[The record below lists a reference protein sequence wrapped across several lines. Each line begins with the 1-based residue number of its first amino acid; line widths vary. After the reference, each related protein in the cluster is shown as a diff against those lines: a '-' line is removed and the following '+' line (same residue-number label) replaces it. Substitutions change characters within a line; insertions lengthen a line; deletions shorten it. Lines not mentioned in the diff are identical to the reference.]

1 MRRIAHFKYGNK
13 EVEINVSTVLQTGV
27 LQSPVYSGVF
37 YVTFSLLVCVFV
49 FSSSVCQCVVLGQ
62 RGEARYLQRPHRSC
76 VVCGRGLYP
85 SLRLVTF

>member
-37 YVTFSLLVCVFV
+37 YVTFSLLVCVCLFFPPQFV
-49 FSSSVCQCVVLGQ
+49 NVWYSVNGERLGTYNGHTGAVWCVDVDCI
-62 RGEARYLQRPHRSC
+62 LQ
-76 VVCGRGLYP
+76 
-85 SLRLVTF
+85 